1 MEDLL
6 AKLSEQQELL
16 DKQKNALIPTKSSAS
31 YTDHDESNSDSV
43 PLTPAADFFND
54 TPATEDSDGEK
65 TIKLDPAEMLRL
77 KKELDAAKDKIASQE
92 QELTQTRIIKHTYDQ
107 AKAPSTTSV
116 TAPKS
121 DSLDRTISNVQDA
134 YNASNHAYG
143 LRQESYGPHDDA
155 RSDISDAISAGAFN
169 RAQNIWSSAPGPGYN
184 VRLPNAV
191 KQQFQPH
198 GNIWGQGNR
207 SWMNRPMAPAGA
219 PLMMTQQQHTQQR
232 TFSGPSSSVSAGPGR
247 FGNDFNNFQGGQNL
261 RRSNTQNSRTGSGFS
276 HMRNNGWDTNVSNND
291 SYVMSMTPVPPF
303 QPMSMFQAPVTYQP
317 RPIGTP
323 LSPTA
328 AEFTT
333 SSAVPGPWNSAVC
346 QFHRNTILY

>member
-6 AKLSEQQELL
+6 AKLSEQQALL
-16 DKQKNALIPTKSSAS
+16 EKQKNALIPTDITAS

-43 PLTPAADFFND
+43 PLTPATDSFND

-77 KKELDAAKDKIASQE
+77 KKELDAAKNKIARQE
-92 QELTQTRIIKHTYDQ
+92 QELSQTRIIKHTFDQ
-107 AKAPSTTSV
+107 AKGPSIASI

-121 DSLDRTISNVQDA
+121 ETLDRTFSNAHDA
-134 YNASNHAYG
+134 YIGSTRAHG

-169 RAQNIWSSAPGPGYN
+169 RAQNIWSSASGPGYN
-184 VRLPNAV
+184 VGLPNLV
-191 KQQFQPH
+191 NQQFQPP

-207 SWMNRPMAPAGA
+207 SWMNRPMAPAAA
-219 PLMMTQQQHTQQR
+219 PLMMSQQQQAQQR
-232 TFSGPSSSVSAGPGR
+232 TFSGPTSPVSAGPGR

-261 RRSNTQNSRTGSGFS
+261 RRSNTQNSRTGSGFP
-276 HMRNNGWDTNVSNND
+276 HMRNNGWDTNVGNTD
-291 SYVMSMTPVPPF
+291 SYAMSMTPISPF
-303 QPMSMFQAPVTYQP
+303 QPMGMFQAPMTYQP

-333 SSAVPGPWNSAVC
+333 SNAIAGPWNSAVC
-346 QFHRNTILY
+346 HLHGNTVFY